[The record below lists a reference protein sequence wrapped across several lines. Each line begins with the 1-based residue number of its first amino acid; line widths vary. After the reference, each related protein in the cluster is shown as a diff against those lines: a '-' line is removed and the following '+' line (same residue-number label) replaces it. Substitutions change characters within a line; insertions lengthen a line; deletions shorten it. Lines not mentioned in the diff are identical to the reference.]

1 VSPLAGWRRGPK
13 RPAAVAVLVALGAWC
28 TSSCAPSGFQDEA
41 QLQGGV
47 RILASSADAPYAHP
61 GQPVS
66 VGVLAYDGRS
76 PADRSAS
83 PMHIYWFP
91 VVCEN
96 PALDAYYSCFA
107 QFAHP
112 DGGTFGQVVEDDAST
127 ESEDGG
133 VGDSGGADAGV
144 GDSGDSGDS
153 GGADA
158 GVGDSGGADAGS
170 GDSGGSDAGGTEMDA
185 DADADSGPGAPVV
198 STFRFVVPPNAIS
211 SHPVVPGTTPYGLL
225 MAFNFACAG
234 QLQLLPLSGNPQAPP
249 LGCVGA
255 NGQLVGPDSYVF
267 GYTRVYAYEADA
279 GVSGVNTNPVVDC
292 IDVEG
297 ASASGSAAG
306 DAGSLCAGM
315 FQLAGEAPSWTSLP
329 VTIPGCSAGQT
340 QCPHIKIGAHVT
352 PESWEPV
359 ANGLHEEIWADYYS
373 TFGTFTHD
381 ATLLYDPMAGLIG
394 PPKVTDTEFDPPVGP
409 ADGYVWI
416 VVHDNRGGAVWVT
429 VPVHVGP

>member
-1 VSPLAGWRRGPK
+1 
-13 RPAAVAVLVALGAWC
+13 
-28 TSSCAPSGFQDEA
+28 
-41 QLQGGV
+41 
-47 RILASSADAPYAHP
+47 
-61 GQPVS
+61 
-66 VGVLAYDGRS
+66 
-76 PADRSAS
+76 
-83 PMHIYWFP
+83 MHVYWFP

-96 PALDAYYSCFA
+96 PTLDAYYSCFT

-112 DGGTFGQVVEDDAST
+112 DGGTFGQVVDDDAST

-133 VGDSGGADAGV
+133 VGVAATEAG
-144 GDSGDSGDS
+144 
-153 GGADA
+153 
-158 GVGDSGGADAGS
+158 GS
-170 GDSGGSDAGGTEMDA
+170 GDAGGGDAGGGDAGAMEM

-198 STFRFVVPPNAIS
+198 STFRFVVPANAVS

-225 MAFNFACAG
+225 IAFNFACAG

-297 ASASGSAAG
+297 ASASGSASG

-315 FQLAGEAPSWTSLP
+315 FQLAGDAPSWTSLP
-329 VTIPGCSAGQT
+329 VTIPGCSPGQT
-340 QCPHIKIGAHVT
+340 QCPHIKIGPHVT

-394 PPKVTDTEFDPPVGP
+394 APKATDTEFDPPVGP

-416 VVHDNRGGAVWVT
+416 VVHDNRGGAAWVT

>member
-1 VSPLAGWRRGPK
+1 VSPWTRWLRGP
-13 RPAAVAVLVALGAWC
+13 RRQAAAAGLVALGAWC
-28 TSSCAPSGFQDEA
+28 TSSCAPTGFQDEA

-47 RILASSADAPYAHP
+47 RIRASSADAPYAQP
-61 GQPVS
+61 GQPGRVD
-66 VGVLAYDGRS
+66 VLAYDGRS
-76 PADRSAS
+76 AADRSAS
-83 PMHIYWFP
+83 PMHVYWFP

-96 PALDAYYSCFA
+96 PSLDAYYSCFA

-112 DGGTFGQVVEDDAST
+112 DGGTFGQVVDDDAST

-133 VGDSGGADAGV
+133 VEAAVAEGGGSGDAGSADSGAADAGTRDSGGQDV
-144 GDSGDSGDS
+144 
-153 GGADA
+153 
-158 GVGDSGGADAGS
+158 
-170 GDSGGSDAGGTEMDA
+170 GTEVDA
-185 DADADSGPGAPVV
+185 DADDADADEDSSPGAPVV
-198 STFRFVVPPNAIS
+198 SSFRFVVPANVVS

-225 MAFNFACAG
+225 IAFNFACAG

-255 NGQLVGPDSYVF
+255 NGQLVGSDSYVF
-267 GYTRVYAYEADA
+267 GYTRVYAYAADA

-306 DAGSLCAGM
+306 DAGSPCAGM
-315 FQLAGEAPSWTSLP
+315 FPLAGEAPFLTSLP

-340 QCPHIKIGAHVT
+340 QCPHIKIGPHVT
-352 PESWEPV
+352 PASWEPV

-394 PPKVTDTEFDPPVGP
+394 APKVTDTEFDPPVGP

-416 VVHDNRGGAVWVT
+416 VVHDNRGGAAWVT

>member
-1 VSPLAGWRRGPK
+1 MRQ
-13 RPAAVAVLVALGAWC
+13 AAVAGLVALGAWC

-61 GQPVS
+61 GQPVR
-66 VGVLAYDGRS
+66 VDVLAYDGRS
-76 PADRSAS
+76 PADRSAA
-83 PMHIYWFP
+83 PMRVYWFP
-91 VVCEN
+91 VVCED

-112 DGGTFGQVVEDDAST
+112 DAGTFGQVVEDDA
-127 ESEDGG
+127 
-133 VGDSGGADAGV
+133 
-144 GDSGDSGDS
+144 
-153 GGADA
+153 
-158 GVGDSGGADAGS
+158 GS
-170 GDSGGSDAGGTEMDA
+170 GDSGATDAGGMEMDA
-185 DADADSGPGAPVV
+185 DADADTGPGAPVL
-198 STFRFVVPPNAIS
+198 SSFRFVVPANAVS

-225 MAFNFACAG
+225 IAFNFACAG
-234 QLQLLPLSGNPQAPP
+234 QLQLLPLNSNPQAPP

-267 GYTRVYAYEADA
+267 GYTRVYAYAADA

-297 ASASGSAAG
+297 ASASSSAAS

-315 FQLAGEAPSWTSLP
+315 FQLAGEAPSWTSPP

-340 QCPHIKIGAHVT
+340 QCPHIKIGPHVT

-381 ATLLYDPMAGLIG
+381 ATLLYDPTAGLIG
-394 PPKVTDTEFDPPVGP
+394 PPKATDTEFDPPVGP

-416 VVHDNRGGAVWVT
+416 VVHDNRGGAAWVT